1 MASARKGRHGGPQAP
16 RQGRAQG
23 PSRGGQGLAAAGA
36 VVVAGGA
43 VTAGGTLL
51 GMLVPFPVYM
61 ILMYGIFLAV
71 AIALCD

>member
-1 MASARKGRHGGPQAP
+1 MHKESRWRRFGKAAINGL
-16 RQGRAQG
+16 RAAAKA
-23 PSRGGQGLAAAGA
+23 LATAGA

-43 VTAGGTLL
+43 VTVGITLL